1 MLELKHNFIF
11 EGQPVAWG
19 CMGQGPA
26 LVLIHGT
33 PFSSQ
38 VWRRIAP
45 LLASQWTVYYY
56 DMVGYGQS
64 HKSAGQQV
72 SLGVQD
78 RLLATLLKAWKL
90 TRPDILCHDFGGAT
104 ALRGYFLQNLRYASL
119 TLFDAVALSPWGSP
133 FVTHVRKHQDAFTGL
148 PKYVHDALLK
158 AYLQGAAYQPL
169 SEEAL
174 NIYMSP
180 WQGEVGQ
187 AAFYRQIAQ
196 MDQCYTDDIEPL
208 LTKLDCPVS
217 LLWGEQDE
225 WIPLEVGKRLAH
237 RLGDAPLQIVKNA
250 GHLVQ
255 EDAPEAIVQSL
266 YSLLLKRAGTPSS
279 R

>member
-1 MLELKHNFIF
+1 MLELKDNFIF
-11 EGQPVAWG
+11 EDQPVAWG

-45 LLASQWTVYYY
+45 LLSLHWTVYYY

-78 RLLATLLKAWKL
+78 RLLAALLKEWEL

-104 ALRGYFLQNLRYASL
+104 ALHGYFLQGLRYASL
-119 TLFDAVALSPWGSP
+119 TRFDAVAISPWGSP
-133 FVTHVRKHQDAFTGL
+133 FIAHVRKHQDAFT
-148 PKYVHDALLK
+148 
-158 AYLQGAAYQPL
+158 
-169 SEEAL
+169 S
-174 NIYMSP
+174 
-180 WQGEVGQ
+180 
-187 AAFYRQIAQ
+187 
-196 MDQCYTDDIEPL
+196 
-208 LTKLDCPVS
+208 
-217 LLWGEQDE
+217 
-225 WIPLEVGKRLAH
+225 
-237 RLGDAPLQIVKNA
+237 
-250 GHLVQ
+250 
-255 EDAPEAIVQSL
+255 
-266 YSLLLKRAGTPSS
+266 SS

>member
-1 MLELKHNFIF
+1 MLELKNNFIF

-78 RLLATLLKAWKL
+78 RLLAALLKAWKL

-104 ALRGYFLQNLRYASL
+104 ALRGYLLQNLRYASL

-148 PKYVHDALLK
+148 PEYVHDALLK

-196 MDQCYTDDIEPL
+196 MDQCYTDDIESL
-208 LTKLDCPVS
+208 LTELDCPLN

-237 RLGDAPLQIVKNA
+237 QLGDAPLQIVKNA

-255 EDAPEAIVQSL
+255 EDAPEAIVQSM
-266 YSLLLKRAGTPSS
+266 YSSLLKRSGTPSS

>member
-1 MLELKHNFIF
+1 M
-11 EGQPVAWG
+11 
-19 CMGQGPA
+19 
-26 LVLIHGT
+26 
-33 PFSSQ
+33 
-38 VWRRIAP
+38 
-45 LLASQWTVYYY
+45 
-56 DMVGYGQS
+56 GYGQS
-64 HKSAGQQV
+64 HTSAGQQV
-72 SLGVQD
+72 SLVVQD
-78 RLLATLLKAWKL
+78 RLLAALLKAWKL

-104 ALRGYFLQNLRYASL
+104 ALRGYLLQNLRYASL

-148 PKYVHDALLK
+148 PEYVHDALLK

-208 LTKLDCPVS
+208 LTELDCPLN

-225 WIPLEVGKRLAH
+225 WIPLELGKRLAH

-255 EDAPEAIVQSL
+255 EDAPEAIVQSM
-266 YSLLLKRAGTPSS
+266 YSLLLKRSGTPSS